1 MFTRDVVKMLTLLHN
16 DNDIYEPLGEW
27 TEELPAI
34 LDGIRRG
41 DADGAS
47 RAMEAHIESS
57 RRLAM
62 ASLETQP

>member
-1 MFTRDVVKMLTLLHN
+1 MLTLLHSG
-16 DNDIYEPLGEW
+16 NDIYEPLADW

-34 LDGIRRG
+34 LDGIRKG

-47 RAMEAHIESS
+47 RAMETHIESS

-62 ASLETQP
+62 ASLEAHP